1 MSAGLPDPQL
11 IAWDE
16 AWAERVAARRIRR
29 RYVVRQLSRSR
40 TFVAGGTILA
50 FWVVSALAWRW
61 IAPRDPFAIDAE
73 HTLSPPSWAHWFGT
87 DDIGR
92 DGVSRVIAGAAPV
105 LTVAPLATLLGLAL
119 GTTIGLVS
127 GYYRGIVDDVIM
139 RVVDA
144 LLSFPTIIIGVAV
157 LALLG
162 ASEVNLIVTIA
173 ILFAPLIARTVR
185 STVLAVREREYVE
198 AARLRG
204 EGAIHIMFVEILP
217 NITAPI
223 VVEGTIRLGYA
234 VFTAATLAFL
244 GFGAQPPSPD
254 WGLTI
259 SIERAYVQEAWWT
272 VIFPSL
278 ALGSLVVGINL
289 MADGLRRAL
298 DS

>member
-11 IAWDE
+11 LAWDE
-16 AWAERVAARRIRR
+16 SSAERGAERRNRR
-29 RYVVRQLSRSR
+29 RYIARQLSRSP
-40 TFVAGGTILA
+40 TFIVGASIAGFWIVA
-50 FWVVSALAWRW
+50 ALGWRV
-61 IAPRDPFAIDAE
+61 IAPRDPFAIDAVQ
-73 HTLSPPSWAHWFGT
+73 TLSPPSWAHWFGT

-92 DGVSRVIAGAAPV
+92 DGLSRVLAGAAPV

-119 GTTIGLVS
+119 GTMVGLVS

-144 LLSFPTIIIGVAV
+144 FLSFPTIIIGVAI
-157 LALLG
+157 LALVG
-162 ASEVNLIVTIA
+162 ASKLNLILAIA

-185 STVLAVREREYVE
+185 SSVLIAREREFVE
-198 AARLRG
+198 AAKLRG
-204 EGAIHIMFVEILP
+204 EGALHIMFVEILP

-223 VVEGTIRLGYA
+223 IVEGTIRLGYA

-259 SIERAYVQEAWWT
+259 AIERVYVQQAWWT

-278 ALGSLVVGINL
+278 ALASLVVGINL

-298 DS
+298 TS